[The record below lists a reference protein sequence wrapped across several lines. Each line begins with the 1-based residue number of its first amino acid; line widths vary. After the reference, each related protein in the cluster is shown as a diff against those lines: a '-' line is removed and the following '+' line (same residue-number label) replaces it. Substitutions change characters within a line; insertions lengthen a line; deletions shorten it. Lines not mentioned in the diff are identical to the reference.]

1 MKTRIFKSALAALI
15 LLLLASCDG
24 FIQYEGTIYDAQTRE
39 PIDEVECRLD
49 IWIRDDDR
57 YTLSNSA
64 GHYLVASIVNM
75 RESRAKHEVEFSKSG
90 YKTQIILEPKDVY
103 LEKE

>member
-1 MKTRIFKSALAALI
+1 MKTRKFKSALAALV

-24 FIQYEGTIYDAQTRE
+24 FILYEGTIYDAQTRE
-39 PIDEVECRLD
+39 PIDKVKCRLD
-49 IWIRDDDR
+49 IWGD
-57 YTLSNSA
+57 YYECYPHSNSA
-64 GHYLVASIVNM
+64 GHYLVGEMVNW
-75 RESRAKHEVEFSKSG
+75 RESNDKHEVEFSKPG

>member
-1 MKTRIFKSALAALI
+1 MKTRIFKSTLAALI

-24 FIQYEGTIYDAQTRE
+24 AIHYEGTIYDAQTRE
-39 PIDEVECRLD
+39 PIDKVKCRLD
-49 IWIRDDDR
+49 TWGDYNGCCRHSD
-57 YTLSNSA
+57 SV
-64 GHYLVASIVNM
+64 GHYLVEDVVTM
-75 RESRAKHEVEFSKSG
+75 KEGRAEHEVEFSKPG